1 HACTGNS
8 AYRAEALRTVGLFDE
23 TFGYGYDNDVSYR
36 LREAGYRLTFCRA
49 AESVHRWR
57 EGLLGYLAQQYGFGY
72 GRIDL
77 VAKHPKRVTGDSV
90 SPAGMMMH
98 PLVMGIAIAG
108 LVSAALAAAADG
120 PWRPI
125 ALGAATL
132 LLPQTFPI
140 VPPHCASPPSVRRR
154 TFTTG
159 CPCATRTSPKP
170 PGLGRFGRHVSSA

>member
-77 VAKHPKRVTGDSV
+77 VAKHPDRVAGDSV
-90 SPAGMMMH
+90 SPLTMMLH
-98 PLVMGIAIAG
+98 PLAM
-108 LVSAALAAAADG
+108 SAAILMIVLAAAAAG
-120 PWRPI
+120 AGQPWRGFAAIGAVLLVGLWLERLI
-125 ALGAATL
+125 AGVLA
-132 LLPQTFPI
+132 
-140 VPPHCASPPSVRRR
+140 V
-154 TFTTG
+154 
-159 CPCATRTSPKP
+159 
-170 PGLGRFGRHVSSA
+170 